1 MFFVISPDPPI
12 KQGQTRY
19 HFLILL
25 FSKDEDFSLMLSM
38 NEEEVEKP
46 EVRDGHWGVRER
58 DGGGLFPWRKP
69 HLRARKQEAW
79 GRMQL

>member
-1 MFFVISPDPPI
+1 MFFVISLDPPI

-46 EVRDGHWGVRER
+46 FEG
-58 DGGGLFPWRKP
+58 
-69 HLRARKQEAW
+69 
-79 GRMQL
+79 QLTKDMSGSLYEMVSQVMKVLVNHKITVPDNF

>member
-1 MFFVISPDPPI
+1 MFFVISLDPPI

-38 NEEEVEKP
+38 NEEEVEKSF
-46 EVRDGHWGVRER
+46 EG
-58 DGGGLFPWRKP
+58 
-69 HLRARKQEAW
+69 
-79 GRMQL
+79 QLTKDMSGSLYEMVSQVMKVLVNHKITVPDNF

>member
-46 EVRDGHWGVRER
+46 FEG
-58 DGGGLFPWRKP
+58 
-69 HLRARKQEAW
+69 
-79 GRMQL
+79 QLTKNMLGSLYEMVSQVMKVLVNHKITVPDNF